1 MKANFDLAND
11 KGDRM
16 DSLRSVV
23 HAVMHDLT
31 IDELEDMARLIQAV
45 LMERRDPNFDE
56 ALYSMYCETSVE
68 PSTPPTNLRPR
79 YQNPENRLETW
90 SGRGVKPAW
99 FRDLIARGYDVEAL
113 RFNEK
118 N

>member
-1 MKANFDLAND
+1 MKGSSKLAND
-11 KGDRM
+11 EGDRM

-23 HAVMHDLT
+23 HAVMHELT

-56 ALYSMYCETSVE
+56 ALYSMDCVTSVE
-68 PSTPPTNLRPR
+68 HSTPPTNLRPR
-79 YQNPENRLETW
+79 YQNPENPLETW

-99 FRDLIARGYDVEAL
+99 FRDLIARGYDLEAL